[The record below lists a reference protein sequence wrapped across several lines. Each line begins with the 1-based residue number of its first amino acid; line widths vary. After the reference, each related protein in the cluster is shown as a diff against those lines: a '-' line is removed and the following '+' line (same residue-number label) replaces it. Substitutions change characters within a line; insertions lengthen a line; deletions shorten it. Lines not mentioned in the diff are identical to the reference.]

1 MSNKKTSLP
10 SDSEKREIVRRLI
23 ADVKSDSGK
32 FAVSPGILKAIARC
46 QEEFKSSELWALT
59 DLDGGNPFAKLKNE
73 STVPI
78 KLLTPGGDEILG
90 YLTRANRL
98 NPKPSEND
106 QASKNE
112 TGSFSLS
119 ASGKTKPEDTFD
131 SFLDNSSDSELLGRQ
146 HGERIELVTDSPI
159 DARVVGVA
167 ATGSDGQLV
176 DEEPCRQTGD
186 HHFAITSDNGKSEL
200 LGECNQTFVR
210 VIRPKKK
217 KDYSKVVD
225 QYSGLTNEELAFRLA
240 ESDYQF
246 WCDMYSRFY
255 GRIVCVLKNKRW
267 SESDAV
273 DLVQEVMIRVLAK
286 KHMYEPSESSFE
298 RWVMTIAKR
307 LAIDSFRKSITLMRG
322 GGNVVPISAL
332 ANDND
337 GFTPEF
343 VADSKTPDSVCINKE
358 IVEAAIELLEN
369 ELNSRDWATLKD
381 FYLNDLSIEEMAQ
394 KEGVTPSAI
403 RKRLVKAKER
413 AAAVL
418 RQSNLDFIASD
429 DFETK
434 SV

>member
-1 MSNKKTSLP
+1 MSNKNASLP
-10 SDSEKREIVRRLI
+10 SDSEKREIARRLI
-23 ADVKSDSGK
+23 AEVKTDNGE
-32 FAVSPGILKAIARC
+32 FAVSPEILKAIARC

-176 DEEPCRQTGD
+176 DEEPCRQTGG
-186 HHFAITSDNGKSEL
+186 HRFAITSNSTNAEL

-217 KDYSKVVD
+217 RDCSKAVD
-225 QYSGLTNEELAFRLA
+225 QYSGLTDEELAFRVSESA
-240 ESDYQF
+240 EEVWF
-246 WCDMYSRFY
+246 EMYSRFY
-255 GRIVCVLKNKRW
+255 VQLLRVFKNKGLA
-267 SESDAV
+267 ESDAE
-273 DLVQEVMIRVLAK
+273 DLVQEVMINVLIK
-286 KHMYEPSESSFE
+286 IHLYKSSKLPFE
-298 RWVMTIAKR
+298 IWVMTIAKN
-307 LAIDSFRKSITLMRG
+307 LAIDFFRKSRTQIRG
-322 GGNVVPISAL
+322 GGNVIPLSTL
-332 ANDND
+332 AKHDD
-337 GFTPEF
+337 GFAPQFASNST
-343 VADSKTPDSVCINKE
+343 TPDSACANKE
-358 IVEAAIELLEN
+358 IVELLEN
-369 ELNSRDWATLKD
+369 ELKSRDWATLKD
-381 FYLNDLSIEEMAQ
+381 HFLNGLSFEEIAP
-394 KEGVTPSAI
+394 KEGVTDSAI
-403 RKRLVKAKER
+403 RKRLDKAKER

-418 RQSNLDFIASD
+418 RLSDLYFIPSD
-429 DFETK
+429 DFKTE